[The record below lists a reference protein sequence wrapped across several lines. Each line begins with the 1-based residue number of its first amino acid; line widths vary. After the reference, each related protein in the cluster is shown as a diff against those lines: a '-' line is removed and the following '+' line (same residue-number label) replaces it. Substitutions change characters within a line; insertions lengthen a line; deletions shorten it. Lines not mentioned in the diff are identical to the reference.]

1 MENKNEDLHFA
12 GNIFLEL
19 EELDKFEQCR
29 DDVDNVDC
37 AITNAGTFLTIL
49 CC

>member
-1 MENKNEDLHFA
+1 MENKNEDLHLV

-19 EELDKFEQCR
+19 EELDKVEKSR
-29 DDVDNVDC
+29 NGVDSADC
-37 AITNAGTFLTIL
+37 VVTEDGSFLTIL